1 MSKRLAK
8 KVLLIGWDAAD
19 WKVIYPLIEQG
30 KMPTLAK
37 FLSEGVHGKIKTLD
51 PPLSP
56 MLWTS
61 MATGYRAD
69 KHGITGFVEPLLDN
83 SGMRPVSSTSRKVRA
98 IWNILHNQGLK
109 SNIVGWWPSN
119 PVEPINGVMVSN
131 LYQQAPKKGNIEWKM
146 PDGTVH
152 PKELADVMAEF
163 RIHPTEITGDLMLPF
178 VPKLAEAS
186 EDEQKGLA
194 GIAKV
199 LAEASTI
206 HSASTYLQRET
217 EWDFM
222 AVYHDAID
230 HFSHLAMRYKP
241 PYRKGIPVKRYELMK
256 DVVDAGYM
264 YHDMMLERT
273 LELAD
278 DDTTVILVSDHG
290 FHSDHL
296 RPKYFVKEPAA
307 PAQEHSP
314 WGIVCMKGPGIKKGE
329 MFHGASV
336 LDVTPTILSLF
347 GLPIGENME
356 GKSLAPIVFTDEVKL
371 DFIKDWEKEEG
382 DFGTHPEDLKEDPWA
397 AQEAMQQLIDLGY
410 VDAPDGNILDRINEI
425 KLESRYYVAR
435 NLIDAGKLDRG
446 ISILEEI
453 FDQNPKA
460 IRYGQRLADCYLK
473 KRMFGKCRDL
483 IDRLKNLQKLL
494 EEEKVEQ
501 VENEGEEKNEKK
513 IPDFMKEIELPRYI
527 DFVEGQLFMHMNRY
541 EKALECFNKVEE
553 KVPNSFELYFS
564 IGQLSL
570 LSHKWSE
577 GKEAYIKALSIDET
591 NSYAHHGLGLC
602 LLREGQI
609 EDALDEFFT
618 SVGLNYT
625 YPNVHYHIGEAL
637 VKIGRKVEAAQ
648 AFDAAVSLSPGMT
661 KAHRWLADLYE
672 NELQNPEKAK
682 VHQDFLEKNIK
693 GEVIIVSGLPRSGT
707 SMMMQILDAAGIQ
720 VLVDGER
727 EADINN
733 PKGYYEFQ
741 PVKKLMVDKTWL
753 PQAKGKAVKI
763 IAQLLP
769 FLPAN
774 FDYKI
779 IFMRRNMLEVLA
791 SQNIMLGKK
800 EDQVRRKEDNDKVFS
815 ATLFDTFQK
824 QIRKVDDWIDAQAN
838 VEILN
843 VNYSD
848 VVDNPEEEFKAIL
861 SFLNVDGN
869 IHEMIK
875 CVDKDLYRNKI

>member
-69 KHGITGFVEPLLDN
+69 KHGITGFVEPLADN
-83 SGMRPVSSTSRKVRA
+83 SGLRPVTSTSRRVRA

-109 SNIVGWWPSN
+109 SNVVGWWPSN

-131 LYQQAPKKGNIEWKM
+131 LYQQGTKMARNKWKM

-152 PKELADVMAEF
+152 PEELKDTLAEL
-163 RIHPTEITGDLMLPF
+163 RVHPSEITGDILLPF
-178 VPKLAEAS
+178 VPKLGDLSEDERKKSVLGVGKIIAEAS
-186 EDEQKGLA
+186 
-194 GIAKV
+194 
-199 LAEASTI
+199 SI

-230 HFSHLAMRYKP
+230 HFCHLAMKYRP
-241 PYRKGIPVKRYELMK
+241 PYRKGLSKKRFELMK

-264 YHDMMLERT
+264 FHDMMLERT
-273 LELAD
+273 LQLAD
-278 DDTTVILVSDHG
+278 EDTTVIIVSDHG

-314 WGIVCMKGPGIKKGE
+314 WGMVCMKGPGIKKGE

-356 GKSLAPIVFTDEVKL
+356 GKPLTPLVFEEEVKL
-371 DFIKDWEKEEG
+371 DYIKDWEKEEG

-397 AQEAMQQLIDLGY
+397 AQEAMQQLIELGY
-410 VDAPDGNILDRINEI
+410 IDAPDGNILDRINET
-425 KLESRYYVAR
+425 KLESKYYVAR
-435 NLIDAGKLDRG
+435 NLIDGGKLDKG

-453 FDQNPKA
+453 FEENPRA
-460 IRYGQRLADCYLK
+460 IRYGQRLADCYLR
-473 KRMFGKCRDL
+473 KRMFTKCRDL
-483 IDRLKNLQKLL
+483 IDKLRDLQKLIDEEKEAKGKEG
-494 EEEKVEQ
+494 EEEKKV
-501 VENEGEEKNEKK
+501 
-513 IPDFMKEIELPRYI
+513 PDFMKEIELPNYI
-527 DFVEGQLFMHMNRY
+527 DFVEGQLFMHLNRFK
-541 EKALECFNKVEE
+541 KAKECFKKVEE
-553 KVPNSFELYFS
+553 KVPNSFELFS
-564 IGQLSL
+564 SMGRLSI
-570 LSHKWSE
+570 LSHRWDE
-577 GKEAYIKALSIDET
+577 GRDAYIKALSIDDT

-602 LLREGQI
+602 LLREGHL
-609 EDALDEFFT
+609 EEALDEFFI
-618 SVGLNYT
+618 SVSLNYSF
-625 YPNVHYHIGEAL
+625 PNVHYHIGETL
-637 VKIGRKVEAAQ
+637 VKLDKKVEAAQ
-648 AFDAAVSLSPGMT
+648 AFEAAVSLSPGMT
-661 KAHRWLADLYE
+661 KAHKWLADLYE
-672 NELQNPEKAK
+672 HELQDPEKAK

-693 GEVIIVSGLPRSGT
+693 GEIIIVSGLPRSGT
-707 SMMMQILDAAGIQ
+707 SMMMQILDAAGIP
-720 VLVDGER
+720 VLTDGER
-727 EADINN
+727 EADVSN

-741 PVKKLMVDKTWL
+741 PVKRLMVDKTWL

-774 FDYKI
+774 YDYKV

-791 SQNIMLGKK
+791 SQHIMLGKK
-800 EDQVRRKEDNDKVFS
+800 EDQVKRKEDNDKVYS
-815 ATLFDTFQK
+815 STLFDTFQK
-824 QIRKVDDWIDAQAN
+824 QLTKVDDWINAQAN
-838 VEILN
+838 VDVLN

-848 VVDNPEEEFKAIL
+848 VIENPEDEFNAIL
-861 SFLNVDGN
+861 AFLGVEGDENA
-869 IHEMIK
+869 MMK
-875 CVDKDLYRNKI
+875 CVDKKLYRNKV